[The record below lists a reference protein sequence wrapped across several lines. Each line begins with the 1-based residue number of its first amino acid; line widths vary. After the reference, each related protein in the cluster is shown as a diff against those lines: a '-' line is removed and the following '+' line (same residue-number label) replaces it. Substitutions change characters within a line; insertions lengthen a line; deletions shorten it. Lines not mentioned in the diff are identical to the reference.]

1 LSLVPWRQIKPLQP
15 EIKLSPARIQVRSKQ
30 QNPVW
35 PNVVVGDGD
44 HLHAP
49 AGVLTHPDRE
59 QLFKGESKMKF
70 AKLAIGVAASVGLL
84 CAATVASADGPRYG
98 IKDAAPDDRPFSWT
112 GFYVGGAVGYGAG
125 TMTFSPSSSF
135 SVDIGLN
142 GAQGIVSAGYDW
154 QLTQRVVAGVLV
166 DYAFGKVDGSFGTE
180 RISIDNQFAIGG
192 RLGYLLNPKSLLF
205 ATAGWTR
212 AKFEDA
218 DFPYLNTS
226 VHGFFVGGGLEQSL
240 SNNLSLKL
248 EYRFSD
254 YNAFRDPIF
263 VDDKYN
269 NDVHSVR
276 LGLNYNFGR

>member
-1 LSLVPWRQIKPLQP
+1 V
-15 EIKLSPARIQVRSKQ
+15 A
-30 QNPVW
+30 
-35 PNVVVGDGD
+35 VGDGD

-49 AGVLTHPDRE
+49 AGVLNYPDGK
-59 QLFKGESKMKF
+59 QPFKGESKMKF
-70 AKLAIGVAASVGLL
+70 AEVAIGVAASVGLL

-98 IKDAAPDDRPFSWT
+98 IKDAAPDDKPFSWT
-112 GFYVGGAVGYGAG
+112 GFYVGAAVGLGAG
-125 TMTFSPSSSF
+125 TMTLSQSGSF
-135 SVDIGLN
+135 STDIKLN

-166 DYAFGKVDGSFGTE
+166 DYAFGEVDGRLGIE

-192 RLGYLLNPKSLLF
+192 RLGYLLNPKYLLF

-218 DFPYLNTS
+218 DFTRLNTS
-226 VHGFFVGGGLEQSL
+226 VHGFFVGGGLEQAL

-254 YNAFRDPIF
+254 YHAFSDPLF
-263 VDDKYN
+263 VHDKYN

-276 LGLNYNFGR
+276 LGLNYKFGR